1 MTIKELQKLIQ
12 QLEDEK
18 GWNNEPDAK
27 LVFLMEEVGEV
38 AKCVRMMRTKTPTK
52 DDLRDLNH
60 EFADVIQH
68 LVSLANTFGLDLEQ
82 GLKEKKGLEYLL
94 KS

>member
-1 MTIKELQKLIQ
+1 MTVKELQELIQ

-18 GWNNEPDAK
+18 GWNNEPDTK
-27 LVFLMEEVGEV
+27 LVFLMEEMGEV
-38 AKCVRMMRTKTPTK
+38 AKCVRKMRTTAPTE

-68 LVSLANTFGLDLEQ
+68 LVSLANAFNIDLEQ
-82 GLKEKKGLEYLL
+82 GLKEKKGL
-94 KS
+94 